1 MVNFKISIAE
11 ITVEINAIYESTK
24 KFCSKY
30 LTDSQPD
37 FIVKITNDDIEF
49 ERSRSCCANIKKLN
63 DIPEFS
69 NEYLET
75 LAVYRKIAEKL
86 PFYNAFLFHG
96 SAIAVD
102 EEAYIFTAK
111 SGTGKSTHVAFYLK
125 KFGDRAVIVNDDKP
139 IILIKKNGVFVCG
152 TPWSGKHVLN
162 TNIIKPLKAICI
174 LNRGTENIIEKV
186 DFPLVIEKIV
196 AQSYRPHLPESM
208 EKFLGLLSKMAENTK
223 FYNLYCNKKAE
234 SASVSFN
241 GMQN

>member
-11 ITVEINAIYESTK
+11 ITVEINAIYETTRR
-24 KFCSKY
+24 FCCKY
-30 LTDSQPD
+30 LTDTPPD

-49 ERSRSCCANIKKLN
+49 ERSRSCSANIKNLN

-86 PFYNAFLFHG
+86 PCYNAFLFHG

-111 SGTGKSTHVAFYLK
+111 SGTGKSTHVGFYLER
-125 KFGDRAVIVNDDKP
+125 FGNRTVIVNDDKP
-139 IILIKKNGVFVCG
+139 IILIKENGIFVCG
-152 TPWSGKHVLN
+152 TPWSGKHELN
-162 TNIIKPLKAICI
+162 TNIIMPLKAICI

-186 DFPLVIEKIV
+186 DFSLVIEKII
-196 AQSYRPHLPESM
+196 AQSYRPHSPESM
-208 EKFLGLLSKMAENTK
+208 ENFLGLLSKMAGRTK
-223 FYNLYCNKKAE
+223 FYNLYCNEKPE
-234 SASVSFN
+234 SASVSFK